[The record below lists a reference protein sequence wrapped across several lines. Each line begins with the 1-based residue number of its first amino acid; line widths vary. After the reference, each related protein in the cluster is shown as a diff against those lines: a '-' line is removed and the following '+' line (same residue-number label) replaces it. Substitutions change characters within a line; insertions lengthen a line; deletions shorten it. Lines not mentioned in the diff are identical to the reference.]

1 MYETT
6 GLGVDDLENKNEHLL
21 LIDGMA
27 LLFRSF
33 FATAVTGQFMMNS
46 KGLPTNGV
54 QGFMKHLLMAAD
66 HVKPTH
72 IIVCWDMGSQTF
84 RNEVFNDYKS
94 NRNAPPVELIPQFD
108 LAKEVAEGFNL
119 SNVGVVGYEAD
130 DCIGTLAKLHR
141 SERKVS
147 VLSGD
152 QDLLQLLDD
161 NIDIML
167 LKKGFGNYQTYTKD
181 LFVEERGITPE
192 QFIDV
197 KALMGDTSDGYPGVK
212 GIGEKTAMKLIQQYQ
227 DISGILANLHELT
240 PSQRKKIE
248 EDLDML
254 HVSRKLAEIHC
265 EVPLSVSVE
274 EARWEHVS
282 HDTLT
287 LVDELELKVLR
298 RFLVGSNVLAAS
310 S

>member
-1 MYETT
+1 MKK
-6 GLGVDDLENKNEHLL
+6 GEHIL

-54 QGFMKHLLMAAD
+54 QGFMKHLLMAVD
-66 HVKPTH
+66 YVKPSH
-72 IIVCWDMGSQTF
+72 ILVCWDMGSQTF
-84 RNEVFNDYKS
+84 RNEVYTDYKS

-119 SNVGVVGYEAD
+119 VNVGVSGFEAD
-130 DCIGTLAKLHR
+130 DCIGTLAKAHHK
-141 SERKVS
+141 ERKVT

-161 NIDIML
+161 NIEIML
-167 LKKGFGNYQTYTKD
+167 LKKGFGNYQTYTRD
-181 LFVEERGITPE
+181 LFIEERGITPK

-197 KALMGDTSDGYPGVK
+197 KALMGDSSDGYPGVK
-212 GIGEKTAMKLIQQYQ
+212 GIGEKTAVKLIQEYN
-227 DISGILANLHELT
+227 DIPGILDNLNKLT

-248 EDLDML
+248 SDLEML

-265 EVPLSVSVE
+265 EVPLPLSIENAGWS
-274 EARWEHVS
+274 HVTDS
-282 HDTLT
+282 SISYIE
-287 LVDELELKVLR
+287 ELELKVLR
-298 RFLVGSNVLAAS
+298 RFLLSADSLIAS

>member
-1 MYETT
+1 MK
-6 GLGVDDLENKNEHLL
+6 KNEHVL

-33 FATAVTGQFMMNS
+33 FATAVTGQFMVNS

-54 QGFMKHLLMAAD
+54 QGFMKHLLMAVD
-66 HVKPTH
+66 HVNPTH
-72 IIVCWDMGSQTF
+72 ILVCWDMGSQTF
-84 RNEVFNDYKS
+84 RNDVYEDYKS
-94 NRNAPPVELIPQFD
+94 NRNAPPAELIPQFD

-119 SNVGVVGYEAD
+119 VNIGVPGYEAD
-130 DCIGTLAKLHR
+130 DCIGTLAKAHR
-141 SERKVS
+141 NERKVT

-152 QDLLQLLDD
+152 QDLLQLLDE

-181 LFVEERGITPE
+181 MFVEERGITPR

-212 GIGEKTAMKLIQQYQ
+212 GIGEKTALKLIQEYGH
-227 DISGILANLHELT
+227 IEGILDNLDRLT

-248 EDLDML
+248 GDLEML

-265 EVPLSVSVE
+265 EVPLPLSIENAVWSRVSDSSISYIE
-274 EARWEHVS
+274 
-282 HDTLT
+282 
-287 LVDELELKVLR
+287 ELELKVLR
-298 RFLVGSNVLAAS
+298 RYLLSAESLIATS
-310 S
+310 

>member
-1 MYETT
+1 MNT
-6 GLGVDDLENKNEHLL
+6 KNEHLL

-54 QGFMKHLLMAAD
+54 QGFMKHLLMATE

-84 RNEVFNDYKS
+84 RNDVFNDYKS

-108 LAKEVAEGFNL
+108 LAKEVAEGFDL
-119 SNVGVVGYEAD
+119 YNVGVVGYEAD
-130 DCIGTLAKLHR
+130 DCIGTLAKLHQ

-181 LFVEERGITPE
+181 IFVEERGITPQ

-212 GIGEKTAMKLIQQYQ
+212 GIGEKTALKLIQQYR

-240 PSQRKKIE
+240 PSQRRKIE

-274 EARWEHVS
+274 EARWNYVS
-282 HDTLT
+282 LETLS

-298 RFLVGSNVLAAS
+298 RFLVGSNVMAAS

>member
-1 MYETT
+1 MN
-6 GLGVDDLENKNEHLL
+6 NKNEHLL

-119 SNVGVVGYEAD
+119 SNVGVVGFEAD
-130 DCIGTLAKLHR
+130 DCIGTLAKIHQTD
-141 SERKVS
+141 RKVS
-147 VLSGD
+147 VLTGD

-167 LKKGFGNYQTYTKD
+167 LKKGFGNYQTYTKEI
-181 LFVEERGITPE
+181 FVQERGITPQ

-212 GIGEKTAMKLIQQYQ
+212 GIGEKTALKLIQQYK
-227 DISGILANLHELT
+227 DISGILDNLHKLT

-248 EDLDML
+248 ADLDML

-265 EVPLSVSVE
+265 GVPLSVSVE
-274 EARWEHVS
+274 EARWNNVAHE
-282 HDTLT
+282 TLSF
-287 LVDELELKVLR
+287 VDDLELKVLR
-298 RFLVGSNVLAAS
+298 RYLVGSNVMVATS
-310 S
+310 

>member
-1 MYETT
+1 
-6 GLGVDDLENKNEHLL
+6 
-21 LIDGMA
+21 MA

-54 QGFMKHLLMAAD
+54 QGFMKHLLMATE

-84 RNEVFNDYKS
+84 RNDVFNDYKS

-119 SNVGVVGYEAD
+119 YNVGVVGYEAD
-130 DCIGTLAKLHR
+130 DCIGTLAKLHQ
-141 SERKVS
+141 SDRKVS

-181 LFVEERGITPE
+181 IFVEERGITPQ

-212 GIGEKTAMKLIQQYQ
+212 GIGEKTALKLIQQYR

-240 PSQRKKIE
+240 PSQRRKIE

-274 EARWEHVS
+274 EARWNYVS
-282 HDTLT
+282 LETLS

-298 RFLVGSNVLAAS
+298 RFLVGSNVMAAS

>member
-1 MYETT
+1 
-6 GLGVDDLENKNEHLL
+6 VDEMRRDEHLL

-54 QGFMKHLLMAAD
+54 QGFMKHLLMAVD
-66 HVKPTH
+66 HVKPSH
-72 IIVCWDMGSQTF
+72 ILVCWDMGSQTF
-84 RNEVFNDYKS
+84 RNEVYTDYKS

-119 SNVGVVGYEAD
+119 ANVGVPGYEAD
-130 DCIGTLAKLHR
+130 DCIGTLAKAHHKD
-141 SERKVS
+141 RKVT

-152 QDLLQLLDD
+152 QDLLQLLDE
-161 NIDIML
+161 NLEIML

-181 LFVEERGITPE
+181 LFIEERGITPE

-212 GIGEKTAMKLIQQYQ
+212 GIGEKTAVKLIQEYG
-227 DISGILANLHELT
+227 DISGILNNLDRLT

-248 EDLDML
+248 TDLDML

-265 EVPLSVSVE
+265 EVPLPLSIENAVWS
-274 EARWEHVS
+274 HVS
-282 HDTLT
+282 HSSISYIE
-287 LVDELELKVLR
+287 ELELKVLR
-298 RFLVGSNVLAAS
+298 RFLLSAESLIAS

>member
-1 MYETT
+1 M
-6 GLGVDDLENKNEHLL
+6 NSKNEHLL

-130 DCIGTLAKLHR
+130 DCIGTLAKIHQTD
-141 SERKVS
+141 RKVS

-167 LKKGFGNYQTYTKD
+167 LKKGFGNYQTYTKEI
-181 LFVEERGITPE
+181 FVEERGITPQ

-212 GIGEKTAMKLIQQYQ
+212 GIGEKTALKLIQQYN
-227 DISGILANLHELT
+227 DISGILDHLHELT

-248 EDLDML
+248 ADLDML

-265 EVPLSVSVE
+265 GVPLSVSEE
-274 EARWEHVS
+274 EARWNNVAHE
-282 HDTLT
+282 TLSF
-287 LVDELELKVLR
+287 VDDLELKVLR
-298 RFLVGSNVLAAS
+298 RYLVGSNVMVATS
-310 S
+310 

>member
-1 MYETT
+1 ME
-6 GLGVDDLENKNEHLL
+6 KNEHLL

-54 QGFMKHLLMAAD
+54 QGFMKHLLMATE
-66 HVKPTH
+66 HVKPSH
-72 IIVCWDMGSQTF
+72 IMVCWDMGSKTF
-84 RNEVFNDYKS
+84 RNEVYNDYKS

-108 LAKEVAEGFNL
+108 LAKEVAEGFSL

-130 DCIGTLAKLHR
+130 DCIGTLAKAHHK
-141 SERKVS
+141 ERKVS

-161 NIDIML
+161 DIEIML
-167 LKKGFGNYQTYTKD
+167 LKKGFGNYQTYSKD
-181 LFVEERGITPE
+181 LFIEEKGITPQ

-197 KALMGDTSDGYPGVK
+197 KALMGDSSDGYPGVK
-212 GIGEKTAMKLIQQYQ
+212 GIGEKTAVKLIQQFD
-227 DISGILANLHELT
+227 DIDGILNNLDKLT

-248 EDLDML
+248 GDLDML

-265 EVPLSVSVE
+265 EVPLSVSFQDAKWNNVSQETMTVVE
-274 EARWEHVS
+274 
-282 HDTLT
+282 
-287 LVDELELKVLR
+287 ELELKVLR
-298 RFLVGSNVLAAS
+298 RYLITANVMVAS